1 MCWIY
6 NILWTITKFFLL
18 LQPQILISR
27 KFSNNIY
34 EIIDP
39 PYSASIK
46 QWFLYSLVFLEQAT
60 HWLNIPPHPLF
71 SHSYYVWSLAYLSFI
86 VIISSIDTWHFYIG
100 GSIVL
105 VAPGGRGWGG
115 ARVYEILKENLKL
128 HYLCVK
134 STHPAIRRRGDV
146 VTTSQ
151 VTLSWAQSGRFSRLI

>member
-71 SHSYYVWSLAYLSFI
+71 SHSYYVWSLAYLNFI

-100 GSIVL
+100 GSIAL
-105 VAPGGRGWGG
+105 VAPGWGG
-115 ARVYEILKENLKL
+115 GRWGESVWNFEGKFKIALS
-128 HYLCVK
+128 LCK
-134 STHPAIRRRGDV
+134 KYPPGNKTSWRRRNNV
-146 VTTSQ
+146 SSYFVMSS
-151 VTLSWAQSGRFSRLI
+151 VW